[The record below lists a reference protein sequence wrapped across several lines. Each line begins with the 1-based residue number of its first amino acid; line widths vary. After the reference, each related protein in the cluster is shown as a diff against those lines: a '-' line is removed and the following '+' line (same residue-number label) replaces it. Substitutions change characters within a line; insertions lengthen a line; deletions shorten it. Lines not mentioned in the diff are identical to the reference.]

1 MDLKLNSYWRSSA
14 AFRVR
19 IALNLKQLKHEII
32 PLDLVKNG
40 GEQREAAYTQKN
52 PQQLVPVLEDGVN
65 VLRQSLA
72 IIEYLDEIQPL
83 PPLLPTTPI
92 DRSWVRA
99 LAMDIACDIHPLN
112 NFRVMKYLHK
122 QLKLSDQEKND
133 WYRHWLT
140 LGLSGIETSLQQSS
154 KSGLFCFGDQVTL
167 ADICLI
173 PQLFNAKASGL
184 DLSSY
189 PLINR
194 IFEECMQLPAFK
206 NASWEF
212 QVDYPK

>member
-122 QLKLSDQEKND
+122 QIKLTDQEKND

-140 LGLSGIETSLQQSS
+140 HGLVGIESTLKQSS

-173 PQLFNAKASGL
+173 PQLFNAKGFGH
-184 DLSSY
+184 DLSAY
-189 PLINR
+189 PLIHR
-194 IFEECMQLPAFK
+194 IFQECMNLPAFQ
-206 NASWEF
+206 NASW
-212 QVDYPK
+212 QSQIDYPK